1 MQVLGATGLTD
12 GSGRQA
18 FQDIV
23 IGFEFDGGGAVLPVG
38 LKARRKVPFGYT
50 IVGWDILA
58 EGGTNGTVTFDV
70 NTSTYANYPTTASI
84 ATSNK
89 PAIAS
94 SGVKATM
101 STLSGWTVDVPAGM
115 VIEAEIDAVTA
126 FQRVV
131 LSLTVRKTS

>member
-1 MQVLGATGLTD
+1 MQVLGASGLTD

-38 LKARRKVPFGYT
+38 LKARRIVPFGYT

-58 EGGTNGTVTFDV
+58 EGGTSGTITIDV
-70 NTSTYANYPTTASI
+70 NTSTYANYPTTTSI
-84 ATSNK
+84 AASNK
-89 PAIAS
+89 PSIVS

-101 STLSGWTVDVPAGM
+101 TTLSGWTPAVTAGM
-115 VIEAEIDAVTA
+115 VIEAEIDAVTNL
-126 FQRVV
+126 QRVV
-131 LSLTVRKTS
+131 LSLTVRKT